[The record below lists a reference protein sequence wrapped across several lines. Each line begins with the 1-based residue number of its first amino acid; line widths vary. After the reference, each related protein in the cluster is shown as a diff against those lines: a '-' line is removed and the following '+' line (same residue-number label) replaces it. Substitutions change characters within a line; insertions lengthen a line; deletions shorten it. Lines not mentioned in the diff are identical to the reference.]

1 MKKVKLKLELQY
13 NSPVILT
20 FFLLS
25 LLVLFLDQWTD
36 GWTTMH
42 LFCVYRSSLKDPLFY
57 IRLFGHVLGH
67 ASWDHFLITCC
78 CCSLLARQWKK
89 STAASRFCAAWC
101 SPLWSPACCNACCS
115 HVRGCWARPA
125 SCSCLSCFRRW
136 RASPAASGHHAAG
149 CSAVLWS
156 AGVRYHFCA
165 RQCSKL
171 HAHCGRLMRHCLWL
185 LQCAAQPPQAGKS
198 GEVFQHEQPPEALNP
213 LWT

>member
-67 ASWDHFLITCC
+67 ASWDHFLNNM
-78 CCSLLARQWKK
+78 LLVAALYFGQQVYDIIFVHDNVANFMHIVGGLCG
-89 STAASRFCAAWC
+89 TAFGYYSALHSR
-101 SPLWSPACCNACCS
+101 
-115 HVRGCWARPA
+115 RRPA
-125 SCSCLSCFRRW
+125 KAVKFSSTNSRRK
-136 RASPAASGHHAAG
+136 R
-149 CSAVLWS
+149 
-156 AGVRYHFCA
+156 
-165 RQCSKL
+165 
-171 HAHCGRLMRHCLWL
+171 
-185 LQCAAQPPQAGKS
+185 
-198 GEVFQHEQPPEALNP
+198 
-213 LWT
+213 

>member
-67 ASWDHFLITCC
+67 ASWDHFLNNM
-78 CCSLLARQWKK
+78 LLLLVVGPVSYTHLDVYKRQAIEGSNRFLFTGAESTMRFSMPSNPADRTRPMAR
-89 STAASRFCAAWC
+89 
-101 SPLWSPACCNACCS
+101 
-115 HVRGCWARPA
+115 
-125 SCSCLSCFRRW
+125 
-136 RASPAASGHHAAG
+136 
-149 CSAVLWS
+149 
-156 AGVRYHFCA
+156 
-165 RQCSKL
+165 
-171 HAHCGRLMRHCLWL
+171 
-185 LQCAAQPPQAGKS
+185 
-198 GEVFQHEQPPEALNP
+198 
-213 LWT
+213 

>member
-67 ASWDHFLITCC
+67 ASWDHFLNNMLLLLVVGPPMEEKYGSKPLLCGMVFTALVTGVLQCVLFPRSGLLGASGIVL
-78 CCSLLARQWKK
+78 CS
-89 STAASRFCAAWC
+89 
-101 SPLWSPACCNACCS
+101 
-115 HVRGCWARPA
+115 
-125 SCSCLSCFRRW
+125 SCFRRW
-136 RASPAASGHHAAG
+136 RASPAASRSP
-149 CSAVLWS
+149 C
-156 AGVRYHFCA
+156 C
-165 RQCSKL
+165 
-171 HAHCGRLMRHCLWL
+171 WL
-185 LQCAAQPPQAGKS
+185 QRCTLVSRCTIS
-198 GEVFQHEQPPEALNP
+198 FLC
-213 LWT
+213 TTM

>member
-67 ASWDHFLITCC
+67 ASWDHFLNNM
-78 CCSLLARQWKK
+78 LLLLVVGPPMEEKYGSKPLLCGMVFTALVTGVLQCVLFPR
-89 STAASRFCAAWC
+89 SGLLGAASC
-101 SPLWSPACCNACCS
+101 L
-115 HVRGCWARPA
+115 
-125 SCSCLSCFRRW
+125 CLSCFRRW
-136 RASPAASGHHAAG
+136 RASPAASRSP
-149 CSAVLWS
+149 C
-156 AGVRYHFCA
+156 C
-165 RQCSKL
+165 
-171 HAHCGRLMRHCLWL
+171 WL
-185 LQCAAQPPQAGKS
+185 QRCTLVSRCTIS
-198 GEVFQHEQPPEALNP
+198 FLC
-213 LWT
+213 TTM

>member
-67 ASWDHFLITCC
+67 ASWH
-78 CCSLLARQWKK
+78 AYR
-89 STAASRFCAAWC
+89 AAVQR
-101 SPLWSPACCNACCS
+101 
-115 HVRGCWARPA
+115 V
-125 SCSCLSCFRRW
+125 
-136 RASPAASGHHAAG
+136 PAAA
-149 CSAVLWS
+149 
-156 AGVRYHFCA
+156 
-165 RQCSKL
+165 
-171 HAHCGRLMRHCLWL
+171 M
-185 LQCAAQPPQAGKS
+185 QPELA
-198 GEVFQHEQPPEALNP
+198 
-213 LWT
+213 

>member
-67 ASWDHFLITCC
+67 ASWDHFLHNM
-78 CCSLLARQWKK
+78 LLLLVVGR
-89 STAASRFCAAWC
+89 
-101 SPLWSPACCNACCS
+101 L
-115 HVRGCWARPA
+115 
-125 SCSCLSCFRRW
+125 FRRH
-136 RASPAASGHHAAG
+136 PGHHAAG

>member
-67 ASWDHFLITCC
+67 ASWDHFLNNMLLLLVIGPPMEEKYGSGPLLKAS
-78 CCSLLARQWKK
+78 CSRR
-89 STAASRFCAAWC
+89 SSRVFCSVC
-101 SPLWSPACCNACCS
+101 SSPIPP
-115 HVRGCWARPA
+115 CWGLRA
-125 SCSCLSCFRRW
+125 SCSCSSCWHRC
-136 RASPAASGHHAAG
+136 RASPAAS
-149 CSAVLWS
+149 
-156 AGVRYHFCA
+156 R
-165 RQCSKL
+165 
-171 HAHCGRLMRHCLWL
+171 
-185 LQCAAQPPQAGKS
+185 
-198 GEVFQHEQPPEALNP
+198 
-213 LWT
+213 